1 MNIFVIRLVAENIL
15 SFGLGQTD
23 YTFVSF
29 SFAFQNI
36 LMSSHVFGK
45 IGQTMVEQLS
55 WSVKF

>member
-1 MNIFVIRLVAENIL
+1 MEFVLHFQTVMLAENIL

-36 LMSSHVFGK
+36 LMSSHVLAKMDKMRCSG
-45 IGQTMVEQLS
+45 
-55 WSVKF
+55 